1 MQATVNGIDTRYV
14 FEDRSGGPAL
24 TFIHQLGGDLSV
36 WDTLAGH
43 FRHRFRVLRYDVRG
57 HGASAVSDRA
67 FGFKDLSA
75 DLTALLD
82 AKDIEKTHLVGMSMG
97 GMIAQQFALDHAGSA
112 RSRVLSLTL
121 CGTASRTAPE
131 ARATWNERAAL
142 VRREGLGAIADV
154 TMARWFTA
162 DFRRTNRDTVARICD
177 VLLRTP
183 AEGYARACEAL
194 RDFDVHERLA
204 QLRVPTLAV
213 AGRHDTGTPPAL
225 TEALA
230 QAVADAR
237 FETLDAAHLAPVEE
251 SHGFAALLET
261 FLRQQAQ
268 QLQPASAAPRNP

>member
-24 TFIHQLGGDLSV
+24 TFIHQLGGDLTV

-57 HGASAVSDRA
+57 HGASAVSTSA
-67 FGFKDLSA
+67 FGFKELAADLS
-75 DLTALLD
+75 ALLD
-82 AKDIEKTHLVGMSMG
+82 AKDIEKTHIVGMSMG
-97 GMIAQQFALDHAGSA
+97 GMIAQQFALDHARHASTAG
-112 RSRVLSLTL
+112 SRVLSLTL
-121 CGTASRTAPE
+121 CDTASRTSPD
-131 ARATWNERAAL
+131 ARETWNERAAL
-142 VRREGLGAIADV
+142 VRREGTAALADV
-154 TMARWFTA
+154 TMARWFTP
-162 DFRRTNRDTVARICD
+162 DFRRTNRDTVAQTCD

-213 AGRHDTGTPPAL
+213 AGRLDSGTPPAL
-225 TEALA
+225 TEAMA
-230 QAVADAR
+230 NAIPEAR

-261 FLRQQAQ
+261 FLRQ
-268 QLQPASAAPRNP
+268 RV

>member
-57 HGASAVSDRA
+57 HGASAVSNTA
-67 FGFKDLSA
+67 FGFKELSA

-97 GMIAQQFALDHAGSA
+97 GMIAQQFALDHAGKSG
-112 RSRVLSLTL
+112 SRTLSLTL
-121 CGTASRTAPE
+121 CDTASRTAPE
-131 ARATWNERAAL
+131 AQESWNERAAL
-142 VRREGLGAIADV
+142 VRREGLHSLADV
-154 TMARWFTA
+154 TMARWFTP

-194 RDFDVHERLA
+194 RDFDVHERLP

-213 AGRHDTGTPPAL
+213 AGRHDSGTPPEL

-230 QAVADAR
+230 QAIPDAR

-251 SHGFAALLET
+251 SHGFAALLEA
-261 FLRQQAQ
+261 FLRQQVQ
-268 QLQPASAAPRNP
+268 ELHPASGPGRRS